1 GRSSV
6 LDNPLVGE
14 SKVSSLQ
21 HPFQQVV
28 LASARRKVDLC
39 RRQTRRSD
47 GTSRLHRCLPP
58 AAPLRGFRLS
68 LPVARTH
75 RFLLSLR
82 FGPSGFLPSRTPVL
96 WPLLTPADSAQPPGC
111 GYEVTS
117 HIPQASPD
125 KSVIFPP
132 ATTGVYRTGPWRL
145 WISSCLGDLSDRFCL
160 KSSSCT
166 LARAFAS
173 VFIQIPPRGRHACL
187 CLMVGARQ
195 PPFRTLTVEM
205 TPMLGVQAK
214 NPRTGVFYP
223 APVFQDGGIQLSSSS
238 LLTSWTKAFTACSA
252 SAPSA
257 LIATSVPELMARLM
271 MP

>member
-1 GRSSV
+1 

-68 LPVARTH
+68 SPVARTH

-145 WISSCLGDLSDRFCL
+145 WISSCLGDSSDQFCL

-173 VFIQIPPRGRHACL
+173 GFLQIPPRGRHPCL
-187 CLMVGARQ
+187 WLMVGARQ
-195 PPFRTLTVEM
+195 PPFRTFTVEM
-205 TPMLGVQAK
+205 TPMLGVQK
-214 NPRTGVFYP
+214 NESPSFKPGSRSVDKLAQFATDLQSVARQKSVFAIPADIRFAATRPPR
-223 APVFQDGGIQLSSSS
+223 
-238 LLTSWTKAFTACSA
+238 W
-252 SAPSA
+252 
-257 LIATSVPELMARLM
+257 
-271 MP
+271 